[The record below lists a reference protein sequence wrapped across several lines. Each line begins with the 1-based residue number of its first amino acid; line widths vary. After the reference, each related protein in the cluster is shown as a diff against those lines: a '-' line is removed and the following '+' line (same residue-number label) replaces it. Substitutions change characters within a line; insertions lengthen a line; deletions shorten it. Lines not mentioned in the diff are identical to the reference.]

1 MRNRYKKGE
10 KLMEGKSLPVILHD
24 LSDFIIDEVVSG
36 KKSKKLEISKEI
48 SIKHKIS
55 NFNYVKGITGYQTT
69 PEYFT
74 KEKWRWK
81 DELEFEKKIEAF
93 KSFQV
98 TIQQIVKIYNVEET
112 KAKLWV
118 SKFVKQITN
127 VCFDE
132 INKDKVIELINLFI
146 SDLEE
151 NPISWQP
158 VVWIDGIWMGTDS
171 IKIRDNILIRKPES
185 NDLEFESPYESF
197 IPHEHRNLPSAILE
211 FEYREKFPGSV
222 HNKINSVIAALRLF
236 KLGSIEKIRTQHN
249 ADSIIKFIGGT
260 ISQTNLISAHYKYG
274 LTVGDT
280 ETLTKFITRIEPL
293 IYSEIIDKSADE
305 ADYISIAHDRFCDAL
320 LKPVVPENRLATAI
334 MALEAL
340 YLKEEELSELTERLS
355 QRVALALEP
364 FGYKTLEV
372 YNLVKKS
379 YNIRSRFVH
388 GSKIEQKEIGELPEK
403 ILDYCRVSII
413 MFLQLHNELDK
424 KIIINLL
431 RNSLLDDTKK
441 KEFHKIINDKC
452 PIKF

>member
-1 MRNRYKKGE
+1 
-10 KLMEGKSLPVILHD
+10 MESKSLAVILHN
-24 LSDFIIDEVVSG
+24 LSDSIIDEVVSE
-36 KKSKKLEISKEI
+36 KKSEKFEIHKEI
-48 SIKHKIS
+48 YVKQTIS
-55 NFNYVKGITGYQTT
+55 NFNYVKGITSFVYT
-69 PEYFT
+69 PESFT
-74 KEKWRWK
+74 KEMWRWK

-98 TIQQIVKIYNVEET
+98 TIEQIVKIYNVEET

-158 VVWIDGIWMGTDS
+158 VVWIDGIWMETDS
-171 IKIRDNILIRKPES
+171 IKILDNIFIRKPES

-197 IPHEHRNLPSAILE
+197 IPHELPNWPSAILE
-211 FEYREKFPGSV
+211 FEYREKFPRSV
-222 HNKINSVIAALRLF
+222 QNKIDSVIAALRLF
-236 KLGSIEKIRTQHN
+236 KLGSIEKIRTRYN
-249 ADSIIKFIGGT
+249 ANSIIRFFGGT
-260 ISQTNLISAHYKYG
+260 ISQSNLISAHYKYG

-280 ETLTKFITRIEPL
+280 ETLTKFITRIEPS

-340 YLKEEELSELTERLS
+340 YLKEKELSELTERLS

-372 YNLVKKS
+372 YHFVKKS

-413 MFLQLHNELDK
+413 IFLQLHNELDK
-424 KIIINLL
+424 EQIINLL
-431 RNSLLDDTKK
+431 GKSLLDNTEKK
-441 KEFHKIINDKC
+441 KFHEIINDKC
-452 PIKF
+452 PIKFK